1 MYEVDETT
9 NNIKVRIAEINEIK
23 YLAINNHELLADF
36 MQPEAIEMI
45 KRGTARMIN
54 ANGPVRR

>member
-1 MYEVDETT
+1 
-9 NNIKVRIAEINEIK
+9 VRIAEINEIK